1 MNEKIPFARIAALAI
16 MAFFAV
22 AARGDWNARV
32 VVSPTGSHV
41 IGNPAAGTRLTEYV
55 SYTCPHCAEFDRQA
69 SDPLRLFYVTPG
81 KLSLEIRNLVR
92 DPVDLTVALLTNCS
106 QPAGFLRLHTTFL
119 RQQPQWIARVQ
130 SASPAARARWSSGS
144 ALDRRRAI
152 ADDLGFYQTMLARG
166 FNRPAVDRCLG
177 DEAMARR
184 LADQTAEAGRL
195 GVPGTPSFLINGE
208 LLEGVHEWRGLQEVL
223 KARI

>member
-1 MNEKIPFARIAALAI
+1 MNEKMPFARIAALAVI
-16 MAFFAV
+16 AFLAV

-69 SDPLRLFYVTPG
+69 SDPLRLYYVTPG

-92 DPVDLTVALLTNCS
+92 DPIDLTVAMLTNCGP
-106 QPAGFLRLHTTFL
+106 PAGFLRLHTTFL
-119 RQQPQWIARVQ
+119 RQQPQWLARAQ
-130 SASPAARARWSSGS
+130 GAGPAAQARWSSGG
-144 ALDRRRAI
+144 ALERRRAI
-152 ADDLGFYQTMLARG
+152 ADDLGFYQTMLSRG
-166 FNRPAVDRCLG
+166 FNRPAVDRCLA

-184 LADQTAEAGRL
+184 LADQTTEAGRI

-208 LLEGVHEWRGLQEVL
+208 LLEGTHDWRALQAAL
-223 KARI
+223 KSRL